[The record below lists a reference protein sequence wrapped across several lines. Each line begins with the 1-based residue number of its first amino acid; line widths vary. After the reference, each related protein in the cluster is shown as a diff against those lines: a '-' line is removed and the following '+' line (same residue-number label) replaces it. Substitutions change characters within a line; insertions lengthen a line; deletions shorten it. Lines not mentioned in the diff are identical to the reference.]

1 MNENSFVLTV
11 ILYICFTRYKEIKMK
26 NTITKENLI
35 TKVSEKTNQP
45 KDVVR
50 AVIQQTFDSICEYL
64 EEGNRLELR
73 RFGVFSVK
81 ERRPRVGRNPNSPQ
95 KAIQIPASKVAVF
108 KASVILKKQV
118 KK

>member
-11 ILYICFTRYKEIKMK
+11 LQYHRFTRYKEIKMK

-50 AVIQQTFDSICEYL
+50 AVIQQTF
-64 EEGNRLELR
+64 
-73 RFGVFSVK
+73 K
-81 ERRPRVGRNPNSPQ
+81 
-95 KAIQIPASKVAVF
+95 
-108 KASVILKKQV
+108 
-118 KK
+118 